1 MRHSLQLLLKA
12 ARINPTVQLRQ
23 LAADEDYG
31 DALAEIY
38 GGNVSDFT
46 LDEWDALLD
55 RLDSDEQTIADF
67 MQTPGVCALIRAE
80 EQRHAAA

>member
-1 MRHSLQLLLKA
+1 MRDSLLLLLKA

-38 GGNVSDFT
+38 GGNVTDFS
-46 LDEWDALLD
+46 LSEWDALLE
-55 RLDSDEQTIADF
+55 RLDEDEQTIAGF
-67 MQTPGVCALIRAE
+67 MQTPAVCAMIRAE